1 MTTRDPEMELL
12 EKEIL
17 CEEITFLR
25 AFTPDVFCCANGVG
39 YVQAWKGNL
48 HFWIECKGAS
58 GEYFTRKF
66 SGITNM
72 VSVCSN
78 YFSAL
83 CAGYPLLGV

>member
-17 CEEITFLR
+17 CEEITFLQ

-39 YVQAWKGNL
+39 YVQAWKGTS
-48 HFWIECKGAS
+48 HFWIECKGVS

-83 CAGYPLLGV
+83 CAGYPLSEM